1 MVISVERAMQA
12 IAPRARMPAASGFT
26 LAPTAAPA
34 AMAGVQRLAAAAPL
48 MATGPTARDIAARR
62 RASALLAGLSAM
74 QRRLLGGRVDPAEL
88 SRLPDLLEGED
99 GDDPALAEAL
109 QAIALRARI
118 ESERWRG

>member
-12 IAPRARMPAASGFT
+12 TAPRARMPVAAGFA
-26 LAPTAAPA
+26 LPPTAAPA
-34 AMAGVQRLAAAAPL
+34 SMAGVQRLAAAAPL
-48 MATGPTARDIAARR
+48 MAAGPTARDVAARR
-62 RASALLAGLSAM
+62 RGSALLAGLSAM
-74 QRRLLGGRVDPAEL
+74 QRGLLGGRVDPAEL
-88 SRLPDLLEGED
+88 ARLPDLLEGED